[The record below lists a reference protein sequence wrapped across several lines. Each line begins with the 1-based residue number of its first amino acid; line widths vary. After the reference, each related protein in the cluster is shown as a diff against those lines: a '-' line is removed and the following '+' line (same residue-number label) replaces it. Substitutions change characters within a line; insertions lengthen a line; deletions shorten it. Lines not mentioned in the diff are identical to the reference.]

1 MFAHFLIRSEFLEF
15 TRILKQIKEK
25 NLATGPNLACRH
37 SAQALQPAMAAWL
50 NQPRGPAWV
59 AQPTATTSLTSP
71 RQAVGVKTRLG
82 RSPRSGHPWW
92 CGCHVLTSRDPST
105 RSSPTTPWLCGERA
119 GQGEEVGDSPERR
132 GDMEAE
138 RSGGAVGFLGGSKS
152 LANNDGC
159 SVILQLHGPKK
170 V

>member
-82 RSPRSGHPWW
+82 RSPRPGHPWW

-105 RSSPTTPWLCGERA
+105 SLHPPHRGC
-119 GQGEEVGDSPERR
+119 VGRGPGKARRLGTHRR
-132 GDMEAE
+132 G
-138 RSGGAVGFLGGSKS
+138 GATWRRRGAAARWDFWVA
-152 LANNDGC
+152 ANLWRTTMGA
-159 SVILQLHGPKK
+159 Q
-170 V
+170 